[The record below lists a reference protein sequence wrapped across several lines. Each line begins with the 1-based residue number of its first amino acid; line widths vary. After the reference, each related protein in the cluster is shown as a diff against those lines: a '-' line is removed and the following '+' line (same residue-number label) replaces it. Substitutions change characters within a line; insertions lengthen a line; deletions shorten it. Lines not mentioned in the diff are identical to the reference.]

1 MGSWFVVRFRQD
13 VGDERKQTYVRIC
26 SVNGPDKLPK
36 AARRRKAEE
45 LMQQAGVNSVET
57 FNAAHG
63 ETFRERADAFLRE
76 AATRKRD
83 PVKRATLAT
92 WESCLAKYLNPAIG
106 ELQLAAIKNG
116 ALKQLVTS
124 LHKSGLGARAIQLY
138 TGFMKL
144 VIASAVDPDTGDQL
158 YPRVWN
164 HEFADMPIVHHQKQP
179 TFTEETMS
187 SIAKEPRG
195 QYQALFSLLGAT
207 GMRIGEALGLN
218 ISNINLETRVIKI
231 TQSAWRSDI
240 QLPKTKAAVR
250 EIDITQEVAD
260 MLKQFI
266 DKRSS
271 GLLFQSRN
279 GLPLSQSNISRRH
292 LHPVLKKVGPVKTS
306 FHAFR
311 RFRTTWLRKHGT
323 PEDLIKQW
331 LGHAEESITDSY
343 SKVKDDLQYRQKEAE
358 RIGIGFEIS
367 PIVRTV
373 RTFHKVVA
381 V

>member
-1 MGSWFVVRFRQD
+1 
-13 VGDERKQTYVRIC
+13 
-26 SVNGPDKLPK
+26 
-36 AARRRKAEE
+36 
-45 LMQQAGVNSVET
+45 
-57 FNAAHG
+57 
-63 ETFRERADAFLRE
+63 
-76 AATRKRD
+76 
-83 PVKRATLAT
+83 
-92 WESCLAKYLNPAIG
+92 
-106 ELQLAAIKNG
+106 
-116 ALKQLVTS
+116 
-124 LHKSGLGARAIQLY
+124 
-138 TGFMKL
+138 MKL
-144 VIASAVDPDTGDQL
+144 VMASAVDPDSGEQL
-158 YPRVWN
+158 YPRTWN

-187 SIAKEPRG
+187 SIAKEPRS

-207 GMRIGEALGLN
+207 GMRIGEVLGLS

-240 QLPKTKAAVR
+240 QLPKTGAAIR
-250 EIDITQEVAD
+250 EIDVAEPVAK
-260 MLKQFI
+260 MLKTFI
-266 DKRSS
+266 GERTK

-292 LHPVLKKVGPVKTS
+292 LHPVLKKVGAGKTS

-311 RFRTTWLRKHGT
+311 RFRTTWLRKHRT
-323 PEDLIKQW
+323 PEDLIKLW

-343 SKVKDDLQYRQKEAE
+343 SKVKDDLQYRQQEAE